1 MDPRHDQPV
10 DRRAEAAEPALERPA
25 RLYSLDVLR
34 GVAALAVVFWHWRHF
49 FFQGTE
55 RASIVPEHLPLYSV
69 FAPLYDNGWLGVD
82 LFFCLSGFVFYW
94 LYADA
99 VARSAVA
106 GRDFF
111 VLRFSRL
118 YPLHAATLL
127 LVAGGQALA
136 QALSGSP
143 FVYRH
148 NDAYHFVLNVLFAPA
163 WGLEEGPSFNAPV
176 WSVSVEV
183 VLYGIFFMLCRV
195 LPVRA
200 SVLALA
206 AIAGLLVVEPLY
218 LPLGRG
224 ICAVFVGGLAY
235 LAYGRLRAGP
245 AWAWIAIV
253 ALASWLLVPLAAAW
267 LPTRGQLL
275 YVAGLVF
282 PLTILA
288 LALLETRGLRFFSKG
303 GFLGDMSY
311 SSYLLHFPLQMLAV
325 AIAALAGVERSVFY
339 SPWMLA
345 AFIGVLLAV
354 SFASHR
360 LFEMPVQRA
369 LRTRALTPSRSHAIV

>member
-1 MDPRHDQPV
+1 MDPRHDQPL
-10 DRRAEAAEPALERPA
+10 DRRAEAAERALARPE

-34 GVAALAVVFWHWRHF
+34 GLAALAVVFWHWRHF
-49 FFQGTE
+49 FFQGTQ
-55 RASIVPEHLPLYSV
+55 RASIDPGQLPLYSV
-69 FAPLYDNGWLGVD
+69 FAPLYNNGWLGVD

-94 LYADA
+94 LYSDG
-99 VARSAVA
+99 VARSAVS

-136 QALSGSP
+136 QALTGSP

-148 NDAYHFVLNVLFAPA
+148 NDAYHFMLNVLFAPA
-163 WGLEEGPSFNAPV
+163 WGLEDGPSFNAPV

-183 VLYGIFFMLCRV
+183 VLYAIFFMLCRW

-206 AIAGLLVVEPLY
+206 AIAGLVAVEPFY

-224 ICAVFVGGLAY
+224 ICAFFVGGLAY
-235 LAYGRLRAGP
+235 LAYERLRNGA
-245 AWAWIAIV
+245 AWGWVSLLAA
-253 ALASWLLVPLAAAW
+253 ASWVLVPLAAAW

-275 YVAGLVF
+275 YVASLVF

-288 LALLETRGLRFFSKG
+288 LALVERRGARFFRRAAA
-303 GFLGDMSY
+303 LGDMSY

-325 AIAALAGVERSVFY
+325 GIATLAGVERSAFH

-345 AFIGVLLAV
+345 AFIGVLLAA

-360 LFEMPVQRA
+360 LFEMPAQRA